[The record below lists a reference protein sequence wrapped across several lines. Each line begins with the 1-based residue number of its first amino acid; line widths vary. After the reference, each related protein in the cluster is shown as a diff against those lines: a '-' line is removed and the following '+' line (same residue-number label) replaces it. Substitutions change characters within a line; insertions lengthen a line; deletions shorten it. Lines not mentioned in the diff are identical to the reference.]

1 MRIFTFCIIIIMRRS
16 KWILKKTGTAL
27 KALRTAKGMT
37 QKELSEKLSVEA
49 KTVSKWETDSGF
61 PIYEF
66 LAPDE
71 INARCFENTRL
82 RAIPHINFCRA
93 VLNKR

>member
-1 MRIFTFCIIIIMRRS
+1 MD
-16 KWILKKTGTAL
+16 LKKTGTAL

-49 KTVSKWETDSGF
+49 KTVSKRETDSGF
-61 PIYEF
+61 LIYEF
-66 LAPDE
+66 LTPDE
-71 INARCFENTRL
+71 INACCFENTRL
-82 RAIPHINFCRA
+82 RAIPHINFCWA